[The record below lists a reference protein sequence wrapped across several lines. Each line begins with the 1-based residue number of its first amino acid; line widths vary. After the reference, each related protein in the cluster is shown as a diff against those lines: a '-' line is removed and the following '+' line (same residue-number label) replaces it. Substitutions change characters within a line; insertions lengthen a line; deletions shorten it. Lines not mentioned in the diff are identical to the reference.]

1 MIHYY
6 KKPWKELLILMESFN
21 FSGNQ
26 FNFQKYTTRTIDS
39 LRTPYDFR
47 SMMHYGSTA
56 FGGGRMTIQ
65 TIDSRNQ
72 KFLGQRGGF
81 SSIDIQQINKM
92 YCCKLIV
99 NIEQT
104 KKLLKSFWL
113 KLLGNFDLND
123 QKEIRDVFRTLSNI
137 REGSL
142 LWK

>member
-1 MIHYY
+1 MI
-6 KKPWKELLILMESFN
+6 ESLN

-65 TIDSRNQ
+65 TINSRNQ
-72 KFLGQRGGF
+72 KLLGQRGGF

-92 YCCKLIV
+92 YCCKLNSWEIL
-99 NIEQT
+99 ILRIKEKSEAFLGLSQT
-104 KKLLKSFWL
+104 SVRMN
-113 KLLGNFDLND
+113 GP
-123 QKEIRDVFRTLSNI
+123 
-137 REGSL
+137 
-142 LWK
+142 

>member
-1 MIHYY
+1 MI
-6 KKPWKELLILMESFN
+6 ESLN

-65 TIDSRNQ
+65 TINSRNQ
-72 KFLGQRGGF
+72 KLLGQRGGF

-92 YCCKLIV
+92 YCCKLIA
-99 NIEQT
+99 ITEQT
-104 KKLLKSFWL
+104 MKLLKSFCL
-113 KLLGNFDLND
+113 KLLGNFDLKN
-123 QKEIRDVFRTLSNI
+123 QREIRENDWFIEWSIESIEWSNA
-137 REGSL
+137 R
-142 LWK
+142 